1 MWLVSSYFL
10 FLPGLVLEVCTFLR
24 IFPFLPG
31 FPFYWHI
38 VAYSSLLWS
47 FVFCGVCFNFLF
59 FIYNFLI
66 LVLTIFFLMS
76 LANRLTI
83 LSIFSKNQLL
93 VSLTLTIVFFVS
105 ISFISALIFMISFLL
120 LTSFSSLLVLL
131 SLVALGVR
139 LGYLMFFPFL
149 EVGLYCNKLLIELI
163 FCIP

>member
-1 MWLVSSYFL
+1 MRVISCEF
-10 FLPGLVLEVCTFLR
+10 T
-24 IFPFLPG
+24 
-31 FPFYWHI
+31 
-38 VAYSSLLWS
+38 
-47 FVFCGVCFNFLF
+47 VFCNPLYFCIIYCNVFIFISNFIDLSLRCF
-59 FIYNFLI
+59 
-66 LVLTIFFLMS
+66 FFLMS

-93 VSLTLTIVFFVS
+93 VSLTLAIVFFVS

-139 LGYLMFFPFL
+139 LGSLMFFPFL
-149 EVGLYCNKLLIELI
+149 EVGLYCNKLPVELI